1 MRKILL
7 ILSCLVV
14 FSCSKEYKTIDGT
27 SKDTFEES
35 INSISSKLTILQ
47 QDKIQEAIKLI
58 YKYKTK
64 GTDEKQRWEDVYKLL
79 NGKNAEQTFDLAEE
93 IAKANKIAWSS
104 TSMNTVNDS
113 VFLVDN
119 NNTAPI
125 TQVDEKFKQIDAA
138 TKIVLRYAPISSNPA
153 TNSGFYLFPELTD
166 DAGIT
171 VPFQNL
177 PLTASISFSS
187 GGTAIYM
194 VKRTFSSSDVGNV
207 SLKKGLTI
215 PYNLFDKGK
224 LTSSKLDVD
233 MNISVGDKY
242 LYGKLNDVPIDL
254 SKAKDTSA
262 EQQSAQAGLDNVKT
276 FIQEVGNKNYARA
289 YKLTKNPKWDSEEKF
304 ASTSTGFGTIKAT
317 NLLSSKVINSS
328 SDKMTIEVNYQI
340 KDKNERVK
348 TLKQNFILNQIN
360 NNWLITDTEAKEA
373 KDDTWKN

>member
-14 FSCSKEYKTIDGT
+14 FSCSKEYKTIDST

-35 INSISSKLTILQ
+35 VNSISSKLTILQ

-79 NGKNAEQTFDLAEE
+79 NGKNAEQVFDLAEE

-104 TSMNTVNDS
+104 TSMNTVNES
-113 VFLVDN
+113 VFIVD
-119 NNTAPI
+119 NTAP
-125 TQVDEKFKQIDAA
+125 TPQADEKFKQIDAA
-138 TKIVLRYAPISSNPA
+138 TKIVLRYAPISSNSA
-153 TNSGFYLFPELTD
+153 ANSGFYLFPQLTD
-166 DAGIT
+166 DADIA

-187 GGTAIYM
+187 GGTTIYM
-194 VKRTFSSSDVGNV
+194 VKRTFSSSDAGNV
-207 SLKKGLTI
+207 SLKKGLSI

-224 LTSSKLDVD
+224 LTSPKVDVD
-233 MNISVGDKY
+233 MKISVGDKQ

-254 SKAKDTSA
+254 SKTKDTSA
-262 EQQSAQAGLDNVKT
+262 EQQSTAQAGLDNVKA
-276 FIQEVGNKNYARA
+276 FIQEVGNRNYSKA
-289 YKLTKNPKWDSEEKF
+289 YRLTKNPKWDSEEKF
-304 ASTSTGFGTIKAT
+304 ASTTTGFGTIKAT

-340 KDKNERVK
+340 KDKNEKVK
-348 TLKQNFILNQIN
+348 TLKQNFILKKIN
-360 NNWLITDTEAKEA
+360 DKWLITDTEAKDA